1 MTRYFT
7 SFTNEYTNHVIMHGV
22 SDERA
27 MHFEIGGDGITYTVD
42 ITRREAVELSRLIQ
56 YLLDD
61 PDPAVMAVGS
71 IRSPETEDDA
81 VMMALVATNWLRDHA
96 PHRLTEE
103 GQKLLFKTSE

>member
-27 MHFEIGGDGITYTVD
+27 MHFEIEGEDSTYTVA
-42 ITRREAVELSRLIQ
+42 ITRREAVELNRLIQ
-56 YLLDD
+56 YLLDE
-61 PDPAVMAVGS
+61 PRPASMAVGS
-71 IRSPETEDDA
+71 IKSPETEDEA
-81 VMMALVATNWLRDHA
+81 VMMTLVATNWLRDHA

-103 GQKLLFKTSE
+103 AQKLMSGKRP